1 MSKQPYKLRAP
12 RPGDLGWLV
21 HRHGFLY
28 ARDEGYDERFEA
40 VVARVVS
47 DFIFNFDPQR
57 ERCWI
62 AERRGKIIGGV
73 LLVKKSTRLAK
84 LRMLLVEPS
93 ARGMG
98 LGSRLIEECIAFA
111 RGAGYHKI
119 TLWTHQSLRAAR
131 RLYQRAGF
139 KLIRQVRNPSFGRNL
154 ADETWELKL

>member
-1 MSKQPYKLRAP
+1 MSQQPYTLRAP

-73 LLVKKSTRLAK
+73 LLVKKSPQVAK

-98 LGSRLIEECIAFA
+98 LGSRLIEECIVFA
-111 RGAGYHKI
+111 RGAG
-119 TLWTHQSLRAAR
+119 
-131 RLYQRAGF
+131 
-139 KLIRQVRNPSFGRNL
+139 
-154 ADETWELKL
+154 

>member
-1 MSKQPYKLRAP
+1 MSKQAYILRP
-12 RPGDLGWLV
+12 PHPGDFGWLV

-47 DFIFNFDPQR
+47 DFINNFDPQK
-57 ERCWI
+57 EHCWI

-73 LLVKKSTRLAK
+73 LLVKKSPQVAK

-98 LGSRLIEECIAFA
+98 LGSRLIEECIRFA
-111 RGAGYHKI
+111 REAGYRKM
-119 TLWTHQSLRAAR
+119 TLWTHRSLQAAR
-131 RLYQRAGF
+131 RLYQKAGF
-139 KLIRQVRNPSFGRNL
+139 RLVKQERTYSFGRKL
-154 ADETWELKL
+154 VDEIWELKL